1 MSITKSS
8 GSVFE
13 DIGFRPAEATVL
25 EMRSTLMLSI
35 MKEIAKRRMSQTEAA
50 KLFGVTQPRISDL
63 KRGKM
68 ALFTV
73 ESLIE
78 MLVNAGISVSMTVE
92 SFAAVATGYGEYM
105 EEPPVVHN
113 GRTSKPVVPPVE
125 SYSRAGRARSVSRE
139 SMSISSTGKENYHS
153 EGAGYYAEEEIHT

>member
-25 EMRSTLMLSI
+25 EMRSTLMLTI

-63 KRGKM
+63 KRRKI

-92 SFAAVATGYGEYM
+92 SFTAIATGYG
-105 EEPPVVHN
+105 
-113 GRTSKPVVPPVE
+113 
-125 SYSRAGRARSVSRE
+125 
-139 SMSISSTGKENYHS
+139 
-153 EGAGYYAEEEIHT
+153 